1 MRNLRTIFLIVF
13 VVTSCKSL
21 EFSTLNF
28 KETNNKKLPHL
39 KIEIDEYSLVNS
51 FSVESTQGTVNYSNY
66 GGTFHGTTTLD
77 PRIQDAKV
85 LFERETY
92 SNICDEKG
100 YAVGSIKYEI
110 PVINKKTKMGGIII
124 SIFTLYIP
132 SLLGMTQA
140 TYEVQLDVTT
150 SILDLDGNL
159 INKYT
164 SNGFGKEKCKLYGYN
179 ATDAKRLASIEALKM
194 ALENNRI
201 KILRDY
207 ELISEQLVKK

>member
-1 MRNLRTIFLIVF
+1 MKKFRTLFLLVF
-13 VVTSCKSL
+13 VVTACKSF

-39 KIEIDEYSLVNS
+39 NIEIDEYSLVNS

-92 SNICDEKG
+92 SNICEEKG
-100 YAVGSIKYEI
+100 NAVGSIKYEI
-110 PVINKKTKMGGIII
+110 PIIDKKNKLGGIFI
-124 SIFTLYIP
+124 SSITLFIP
-132 SLLGMTQA
+132 SLLGVTQA
-140 TYEVQLDVTT
+140 TYEVQMEVTT
-150 SILDLDGNL
+150 SILDHDGNL

-179 ATDAKRLASIEALKM
+179 GTDAKRLASIAAIKM
-194 ALENNRI
+194 ALESNRL
-201 KILRDY
+201 KISKDY
-207 ELISEQLVKK
+207 DFINKQLFNK

>member
-1 MRNLRTIFLIVF
+1 MRNFKTLFLLVIVF
-13 VVTSCKSL
+13 TSCKSI
-21 EFSTLNF
+21 EFSTLNI

-39 KIEIDEYSLVNS
+39 NIEIDDYSLINS
-51 FSVESTQGTVNYSNY
+51 FSVGSTQGTVSYSNY
-66 GGTFHGTTTLD
+66 GGTYHGTTTLD

-100 YAVGSIKYEI
+100 HSVGSIKYEI
-110 PVINKKTKMGGIII
+110 PVVDKKTKMGGYLI
-124 SIFTLYIP
+124 SAFTLFIP

-140 TYEVQLDVTT
+140 TYEVQMDITT
-150 SILDLDGNL
+150 SILGPDGNL

-179 ATDAKRLASIEALKM
+179 PTDAKRLASIGALKM
-194 ALENNRI
+194 ALENNQL
-201 KILRDY
+201 KILNDY
-207 ELISEQLVKK
+207 EFINEQLIKK